1 MGESRRNHIIPIVL
15 LKRFASRSEDDRKYW
30 SWRFR
35 RGLGAKEIS
44 VKDIAVSNDF
54 YGGEHTGV
62 EKKLIGDE
70 GYYGTVFR
78 ELDLGRDPNE
88 ISDQLKGMVRN
99 FALRTASFRTQLPE
113 YLHGL
118 IRNVGAVPTDEQ
130 IEQRALL
137 ELDRNPRKFLE
148 APLRKFLPGSPK
160 LAEWLL
166 GSRVFLWFMK
176 RLLRKLL
183 APYFRS
189 KHQLAVQTMARDKIP
204 QQLVQNLQLKRLLES
219 APMLDRFNPAKWR
232 VCRATPGS
240 ILMGDSCVIAVNSIG
255 EAGALFRFGTK
266 WDSVYMPLSHSSYL
280 VALSCETSRVLE
292 PEEVNRASAQVAM
305 DEIYSSR
312 WTEVEEGLSRLV
324 GTGDF
329 VASSAETDKAV
340 LSAWKGQGHLDD
352 K

>member
-1 MGESRRNHIIPIVL
+1 MGKRSRNHIIPQVL
-15 LKRFASRSEDDRKYW
+15 LKRFASKNDGEKCW
-30 SWRFR
+30 IWRFR
-35 RGLGAKEIS
+35 RGAGAIEIS
-44 VKDIAVSNDF
+44 TKDTAVSKNF
-54 YGGEHTGV
+54 YGGEQSGV
-62 EKKLIGDE
+62 EEKLGGDE
-70 GYYGTVFR
+70 GAYGTIFE

-88 ISDQLKGMVRN
+88 ISVQLKGMIRN
-99 FALRTASFRTQLPE
+99 FALRTASFRARLPE
-113 YLHGL
+113 YLHHL
-118 IRNVGAVPTDEQ
+118 IQNVGAVPTDEQ

-183 APYFRS
+183 APFFRS

-292 PEEVNRASAQVAM
+292 PEVLNRASAQVAM

-312 WTEVEEGLSRLV
+312 WTEVEESLSRLI

-329 VASSAETDKAV
+329 VASSAETDKAIR
-340 LSAWKGQGHLDD
+340 SAWMKQRHLDD
-352 K
+352 E